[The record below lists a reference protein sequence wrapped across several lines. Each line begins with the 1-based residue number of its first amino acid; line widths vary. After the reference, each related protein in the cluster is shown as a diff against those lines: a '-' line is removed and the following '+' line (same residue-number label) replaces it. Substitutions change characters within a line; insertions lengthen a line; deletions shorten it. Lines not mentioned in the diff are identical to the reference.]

1 MERFEA
7 KKLRE
12 NEKTTFKFQGKVL
25 SMFPF
30 KILGDFSYK
39 IWVKKLHKSGFT
51 KYVM

>member
-12 NEKTTFKFQGKVL
+12 NEKTTFKLRGRVL

-39 IWVKKLHKSGFT
+39 IWVKKLYKSAFT
-51 KYVM
+51 KHVR